1 LYGVFPY
8 ISYMEKRLKIKERK
22 TRFDA
27 RIPEA
32 QKALFEKA
40 ADLAGY
46 RTLTE
51 FLISSAQY
59 QVNTILE
66 QYHKIPASQKDQETF
81 FNSII
86 NPTEPNEKLKTAF
99 NRYQQALKS
108 DCTI

>member
-1 LYGVFPY
+1 
-8 ISYMEKRLKIKERK
+8 MEKRLKIKERK